1 MINKTIQFLLL
12 CLVLFFSSCTKQEQ
26 TITEEQKEQN
36 AIAAI
41 KNIVGNDVPITILSK
56 KSNGNN
62 LNSGNLKTNSTVDSI
77 QLLTLDEFKAL
88 VIALK
93 STVKLSKVSSVD
105 NASPFKPFDDFE
117 PDVPGKPGRSGS
129 HTQSFYTDIMMSGS
143 NPRSILPTLNINYY
157 TDVSGRVS
165 GNPSLY
171 FTGINIFPW
180 TQQTTNPLIN
190 FNQNTLTSTFTINGT
205 TLYGLSVF
213 GLNIGVALGN
223 SYKIVIHMDS
233 SNGQDGWVE
242 ITSGIDGMK

>member
-56 KSNGNN
+56 KSNGNI

-77 QLLTLDEFKAL
+77 QPLTLDEFKVL

-93 STVKLSKVSSVD
+93 STVKLSKVPSVD

-117 PDVPGKPGRSGS
+117 PDIPGKPGRSGS

-143 NPRSILPTLNINYY
+143 NPSSILPTLNINYH

-165 GNPSLY
+165 GNP
-171 FTGINIFPW
+171 T
-180 TQQTTNPLIN
+180 
-190 FNQNTLTSTFTINGT
+190 
-205 TLYGLSVF
+205 
-213 GLNIGVALGN
+213 
-223 SYKIVIHMDS
+223 
-233 SNGQDGWVE
+233 
-242 ITSGIDGMK
+242 